1 MTDEQSDSTS
11 DQPAGRTLD
20 YSSREPRRPRWVVPG
35 WVAPA
40 LRRTGAVLKWVGRG
54 VLALMILLLT
64 AVGFGTDAHEAAK
77 MRQFSDA
84 VDRWQTNPDFRRVQ
98 IEYVEMGS
106 EAMRTRL
113 AFVPG
118 TKAVIFLRS
127 LPGLPEHLRVND
139 TSYAHYTN
147 FTLGP
152 LSAYM
157 HLTREQGLADTLK
170 MLKGLGTKEALTD
183 DDIRDFLRQ
192 YKLHYPVVSDAGAVA
207 SVRSLLNDVDG
218 GRTLAVQDGVSERLM
233 PHIAEVAKGLGYP
246 TDLKE
251 MTPDAQLE
259 VWHMLDTQV
268 RETDYELWRTKQV
281 NDWLNGVWAQ
291 VYGTMYSGLIN
302 PTLTLREFG
311 RVAGPIMLM
320 AWLGVV
326 AWRWRKE
333 MVEEGTGASVG
344 PKLALEGGEGLGE
357 G

>member
-1 MTDEQSDSTS
+1 MDDSSDSTT
-11 DQPAGRTLD
+11 PHAAGRPLD
-20 YSSREPRRPRWVVPG
+20 YSRPVPRRRLPPGFVPG
-35 WVAPA
+35 VKRWA
-40 LRRTGAVLKWVGRG
+40 GAIGKWGARCSLVLVI
-54 VLALMILLLT
+54 MFLL

-77 MRQFSDA
+77 MRQFADS
-84 VDRWQTNPDFRRVQ
+84 VERWQTNPEFRRVQ

-106 EAMRTRL
+106 DAMRSRL

-147 FTLGP
+147 FTRGP

-157 HLTREQGLADTLK
+157 HLTREQGLGDTLK
-170 MLKGLGTKEALTD
+170 MLKALGSKDAPTD
-183 DDIRDFLRQ
+183 DDVREFLRQ
-192 YKLHYPVVSDAGAVA
+192 YKLHYPVVTDAGAVA
-207 SVRSLLNDVDG
+207 SVRALLNDVDA
-218 GRTLAVQDGVSERLM
+218 GRSFAVQDGVAERLV

-246 TDLKE
+246 TDVKE

-259 VWHMLDTQV
+259 VWHMLDAQI
-268 RETDYELWRTKQV
+268 RDTDYELWRTKQV

-302 PTLTLREFG
+302 PVLTLREFG
-311 RVAGPIMLM
+311 RFGGPIMLM
-320 AWLGVV
+320 SWIGVV
-326 AWRWRKE
+326 GWRRWREKLE
-333 MVEEGTGASVG
+333 EEGAAGVG
-344 PKLALEGGEGLGE
+344 PRLALEGGEGVSSE

>member
-1 MTDEQSDSTS
+1 MTDDKADKSANPRDVGALDDSR
-11 DQPAGRTLD
+11 P
-20 YSSREPRRPRWVVPG
+20 EPRRWRPSARVVQRLKRG
-35 WVAPA
+35 SRATVKWSG
-40 LRRTGAVLKWVGRG
+40 RAVLAV
-54 VLALMILLLT
+54 MILLLL
-64 AVGFGTDAHEAAK
+64 AVGFGTDARDAVQ

-113 AFVPG
+113 AFVDA
-118 TKAVIFLRS
+118 TRAVIALRS

-147 FTLGP
+147 FTRGP

-157 HLTREQGLADTLK
+157 HLTGEQNLADTLK
-170 MLKGLGTKEALTD
+170 MLKALGQREAPTD
-183 DDIRDFLRQ
+183 EQIRDFLRQ

-207 SVRSLLNDVDG
+207 SVRALLDDVDA
-218 GRTLAVQDGVSERLM
+218 GREFGVTEGVATRM
-233 PHIAEVAKGLGYP
+233 APHIGQVARGLGYP
-246 TDLKE
+246 AEVTE

-259 VWHMLDTQV
+259 VWHVLDDHV
-268 RETDYELWRTKQV
+268 RNADYELWRTKQV

-311 RVAGPIMLM
+311 RVAGPIMVM
-320 AWLGVV
+320 AWMGVV
-326 AWRWRKE
+326 VWRWRRQ
-333 MVEEGTGASVG
+333 A
-344 PKLALEGGEGLGE
+344 GEGEAATVGARLAGE
-357 G
+357 A